1 MKDLAMMT
9 ATQRLSEYFAR
20 EFSRLDAE
28 TKDLIDPAAQEERS
42 IRIGEVND
50 LSDTLNVLFAAL
62 KESPEWKLFSCYGE
76 HRGEVKDT
84 GWLQVPVNTS
94 VSETGGVNPETAE
107 QDQHLSVVTV
117 PVSTLSPAQQR
128 ADEILEEYSRTAP
141 RDIAQHLPE
150 HDRPF
155 EMLLGSMEGTASVE
169 SSSKDVGH
177 SPEDLSPDA
186 YNTTPIADVSADELT
201 VRESYQGTDIPIN
214 EYLTRKNPEL
224 VPGLI
229 DADIL
234 KLRPGYNI
242 GAQNVVIE

>member
-28 TKDLIDPAAQEERS
+28 TRDLNDPAAQEERS

-62 KESPEWKLFSCYGE
+62 KETPEWKLFSRYGE

-84 GWLQVPVNTS
+84 AWLQVPVNTS
-94 VSETGGVNPETAE
+94 VSETEGINPDTVE
-107 QDQHLSVVTV
+107 QDQYLSVATV

-128 ADEILEEYSRTAP
+128 ADEILEEYSKTAP
-141 RDIAQHLPE
+141 RDISQHLPE
-150 HDRPF
+150 NDRPF
-155 EMLLGSMEGTASVE
+155 EMLLGSMESAASVE
-169 SSSKDVGH
+169 SNNNDLDLL
-177 SPEDLSPDA
+177 PEDFPSVA
-186 YNTTPIADVSADELT
+186 NHTTPIEHVGPDELT
-201 VRESYQGTDIPIN
+201 DREVHQGTDIPIN

-234 KLRPGYNI
+234 KLRPGYNV